1 MDKVSKKLEGETR
14 KSFHAGS
21 LVKVSRTLEKP
32 TEIMHTCGRDQNKI
46 LISQQY
52 ASFVQA
58 RSKATDWEGAQHDS
72 LDVVVLHMKGNRVL
86 DVW

>member
-1 MDKVSKKLEGETR
+1 
-14 KSFHAGS
+14 
-21 LVKVSRTLEKP
+21 
-32 TEIMHTCGRDQNKI
+32 MHTCGRDQYKI

-58 RSKATDWEGAQHDS
+58 RSKATDWEGAQHDA

>member
-1 MDKVSKKLEGETR
+1 
-14 KSFHAGS
+14 
-21 LVKVSRTLEKP
+21 
-32 TEIMHTCGRDQNKI
+32 MHTCGRDQNKI

-52 ASFVQA
+52 ASFVQT